1 MRTARRQSRCTR
13 WVELGFRVATSLIF
27 VVAGGG
33 HLVRTDRMI
42 EKLTEAPLG
51 RRLADLGVAEPLMLA
66 SGLVL
71 LVGGLA
77 LALGYRTRQAALLLL
92 GVLVPI
98 TITAHVGH
106 GSDPG
111 PLLKNVAL
119 IGSLAHFAALGGYA
133 TRNDA

>member
-1 MRTARRQSRCTR
+1 MTAGCQTRCTR

-27 VVAGGG
+27 VVAGAG
-33 HLVRTDRMI
+33 HLVRTDAMI
-42 EKLTEAPLG
+42 AKLTEAPLG
-51 RRLADLGVAEPLMLA
+51 RWLSDLGIAEPLMMA
-66 SGLVL
+66 SGVVL
-71 LVGGLA
+71 LVGGVA
-77 LALGYRTRQAALLLL
+77 LAFGYRTRLAAMVLL

-119 IGSLAHFAALGGYA
+119 IGSLAHFAVLGCRN
-133 TRNDA
+133 TRNHA